1 MFTAI
6 CMMDQLIEKFTFIFY
21 NTSGIVVESENRDL
35 YHIKSTL
42 LLGVQISSHYTRIWF
57 MHSFIIYFYGNNGDK

>member
-42 LLGVQISSHYTRIWF
+42 LLGVQISSHYTRI
-57 MHSFIIYFYGNNGDK
+57 